1 MNTPTVSADFFSDKP
16 FSGEEPTLNNQME
29 SQAPDNQEAL
39 ESEDSS
45 QRERYQYWQSKH
57 DKLKAEFDK
66 VQQQQI
72 AYQPPVQQQQ
82 NVVTQ
87 NVPSKP
93 FRPEKPSGYS
103 PEEAYTDPTSDS
115 FKYRVSVDDYNE
127 KYQEYLEYHNEQIQQ
142 REQAYQQQAREQ
154 ELINQTKQEVMYEY
168 GLNQREADDFLVTM
182 SNPETMALNNLVSY
196 YRFLKGNS
204 QPPQTQQQQQS
215 ASVNTMPPRQASPPP
230 PAGVISASGSANQ
243 PVNQE
248 DAFMQSMINYRR

>member
-1 MNTPTVSADFFSDKP
+1 MSAEFFSEKP
-16 FSGEEPTLNNQME
+16 FSNEEPTLETQME
-29 SQAPDNQEAL
+29 SQSSENQEAL
-39 ESEDSS
+39 ESDDSS

-57 DKLKAEFDK
+57 DKLKTELEK
-66 VQQQQI
+66 VQQQQTV
-72 AYQPPVQQQQ
+72 YQPIIQQEQ

-87 NVPSKP
+87 IVPNKPSKP
-93 FRPEKPSGYS
+93 EKPPGYS
-103 PEEAYTDPTSDS
+103 PEEAYTDPTSNS

-142 REQAYQQQAREQ
+142 REQVYQQQAREQ

-168 GLNQREADDFLVTM
+168 GLNQREADDFLITM
-182 SNPETMALNNLVSY
+182 SNPETMALTNLVSY

-215 ASVNTMPPRQASPPP
+215 ASVNTIPVRQASPPP
-230 PAGVISASGSANQ
+230 PAGVISASGSLNE
-243 PVNQE
+243 PVSQE